1 MLPMVIRSRIF
12 GLTLL
17 CFSLSATFSAQ
28 NQPIDLDLT
37 VHEWGTFTSI
47 AGGDGLAEKWSTL
60 NGSAV
65 LPHFVDHVSGP
76 QAKAGLLGTARM
88 ETPVL
93 YFYSPHE
100 VTVSVKVKFS
110 KGLITEWYPQA
121 SRVKPD
127 PEKVLD
133 REALYRRHG
142 GGSIAWDSVTVSPN
156 LAPGFP
162 RENEGNQ
169 YYAARK
175 TSAAP
180 LVVKTAA
187 GDQQERFLFYRGVS
201 TFSVPISATVTP
213 EGNLRIKNLAQE
225 EISSVILFERR
236 GDKVGYRIGGGLQ
249 SEMSL
254 DPPELTA
261 TFDSMGRDLQDILT
275 AQGLYPDE
283 AHAMIETWRQS
294 WFEEGSRLFYVVP
307 HDFLNVQV
315 IHAEGVKIARQSA
328 PKSMPAAPRDLCLL
342 QRRAD
347 SPRGNVLQVERI
359 PFQFR
364 SRKNKTLSRETVAL
378 FFEMLCECFDNRHG
392 ALARFGLA
400 AFLDHRR
407 TPRRAPHTDLAVL
420 DIAPLQALNLTL
432 PQPRESSHGDNPRR
446 GAHHCCLLLV
456 LLIAVI

>member
-65 LPHFVDHVSGP
+65 LPHFVDHFSGP
-76 QAKAGLLGTARM
+76 QAKAGLLGTVRM

-225 EISSVILFERR
+225 EISSVILAPWGQGRLPDRWRAPERNVARPSGADRDFRFDGPGPAGHFDRSGPVSRR
-236 GDKVGYRIGGGLQ
+236 GPRHD
-249 SEMSL
+249 
-254 DPPELTA
+254 
-261 TFDSMGRDLQDILT
+261 RDLAAI
-275 AQGLYPDE
+275 
-283 AHAMIETWRQS
+283 
-294 WFEEGSRLFYVVP
+294 VV
-307 HDFLNVQV
+307 
-315 IHAEGVKIARQSA
+315 
-328 PKSMPAAPRDLCLL
+328 
-342 QRRAD
+342 
-347 SPRGNVLQVERI
+347 
-359 PFQFR
+359 
-364 SRKNKTLSRETVAL
+364 
-378 FFEMLCECFDNRHG
+378 
-392 ALARFGLA
+392 
-400 AFLDHRR
+400 
-407 TPRRAPHTDLAVL
+407 
-420 DIAPLQALNLTL
+420 
-432 PQPRESSHGDNPRR
+432 
-446 GAHHCCLLLV
+446 
-456 LLIAVI
+456 